1 MKVPLTLLNYCYNK
15 IHGYNWHINVT
26 SYVVP
31 YTHAVIVVGGDDNDD
46 DDADDDEG
54 SGGAGDICEVVFKF
68 FDKPSLSL
76 TLIRHN
82 GEEIANEKSITP
94 LMKAEIIKKDHNDE
108 EDFDELEDEDVDEDL
123 LSLDSYYS
131 DIIDEKIN
139 LKCSS
144 KSNKRIT
151 IEITVLGVIY
161 ELVTT
166 LRGALHLSLG
176 SRFAMATHIVAQQ
189 PNNVS
194 KTQNSN
200 QHQPVSYSAANN
212 RSSNIQSDRQ

>member
-1 MKVPLTLLNYCYNK
+1 MTLQCQ
-15 IHGYNWHINVT
+15 G
-26 SYVVP
+26 
-31 YTHAVIVVGGDDNDD
+31 
-46 DDADDDEG
+46 
-54 SGGAGDICEVVFKF
+54 
-68 FDKPSLSL
+68 
-76 TLIRHN
+76 HN

-94 LMKAEIIKKDHNDE
+94 LMKAEVIKKDRNHE

-131 DIIDEKIN
+131 ADIIDEEMN

-189 PNNVS
+189 PNYVS

-200 QHQPVSYSAANN
+200 QHQPIGYHHRHHHHHHHHHHHYHHHHHDRHQHHRHQEHLKTIYSK
-212 RSSNIQSDRQ
+212 I

>member
-1 MKVPLTLLNYCYNK
+1 MSRPMSSHTRTVAVVNFNPLLTLCRHNNNEKVEYKQSPEILK
-15 IHGYNWHINVT
+15 WLRAI
-26 SYVVP
+26 
-31 YTHAVIVVGGDDNDD
+31 
-46 DDADDDEG
+46 
-54 SGGAGDICEVVFKF
+54 FK
-68 FDKPSLSL
+68 S
-76 TLIRHN
+76 HN

-131 DIIDEKIN
+131 GN
-139 LKCSS
+139 S

-189 PNNVS
+189 PNYVS

-200 QHQPVSYSAANN
+200 QHQPIDYHHCHHHHHHHHHHHDRHHQRHHHQEHLKTIYSK
-212 RSSNIQSDRQ
+212 I